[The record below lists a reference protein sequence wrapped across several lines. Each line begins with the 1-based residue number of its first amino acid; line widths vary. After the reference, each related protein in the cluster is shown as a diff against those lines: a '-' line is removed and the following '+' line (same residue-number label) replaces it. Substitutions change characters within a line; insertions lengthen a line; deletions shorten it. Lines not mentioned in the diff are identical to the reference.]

1 MGADE
6 RNPEGALY
14 RRIHGELVDSL
25 DEELEMEIDD
35 DQLAALLGDVADH
48 PEHET
53 VERRFYF
60 RELLRLQRELV
71 KLQDWVVTRS

>member
-35 DQLAALLGDVADH
+35 DQLAALLT
-48 PEHET
+48 ET
-53 VERRFYF
+53 SPTIPST
-60 RELLRLQRELV
+60 
-71 KLQDWVVTRS
+71 KRSSAVFISASCFACSGNS